1 MAAGTKII
9 FRFGTPSGEKTF
21 SYNYGNDDA
30 SSADIK
36 AAMNAF
42 IANGEIFKY
51 RPMTAISAKY
61 VITTEGEF
69 DIS

>member
-1 MAAGTKII
+1 MASGTKIVL
-9 FRFGTPSGEKTF
+9 RFGTTSGEKNFT
-21 SYNYGNDDA
+21 YNYGDDDA
-30 SSADIK
+30 TSANIK
-36 AAMNAF
+36 AAMSAF
-42 IANGEIFKY
+42 IANGQIFKY